1 MHMKGHIRDLFLDT
15 VERNDVRDMFLDDVV
30 AVEEG
35 HTGVVLTWGGLLGKL
50 WTCTDCV
57 PGDVCEELGF
67 ERGSSYAS
75 IAQRLKA
82 VAGITSRS
90 FGTG

>member
-35 HTGVVLTWGGLLGKL
+35 HTGVVLTWGGLLASCGHAPTAYRATFAKSL
-50 WTCTDCV
+50 V
-57 PGDVCEELGF
+57 
-67 ERGSSYAS
+67 SSEAPVTRAS
-75 IAQRLKA
+75 PSASRRLLE
-82 VAGITSRS
+82 
-90 FGTG
+90 